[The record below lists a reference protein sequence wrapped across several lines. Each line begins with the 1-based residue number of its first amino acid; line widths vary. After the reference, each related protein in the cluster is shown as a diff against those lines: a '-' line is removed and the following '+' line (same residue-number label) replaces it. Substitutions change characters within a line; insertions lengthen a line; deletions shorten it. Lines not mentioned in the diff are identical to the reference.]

1 MPKRKQPGLS
11 PTKGQRVVAETRR
24 YQMLELT
31 KAGRTE
37 KEIAEALGV
46 AKSLVNRDVKRVL
59 GDLARSATRTADAVR
74 ALQMERYLALLSR
87 WWLLAMQGDAEAT
100 RMVLAIMARIDTIN
114 GIIPDKPL
122 IDMRTQ
128 TLQIGEGI
136 GLMELARV
144 VANGSGQFG
153 TDGVGSGDPGQ
164 PRSLPPTR
172 TGGEPIPEAE

>member
-1 MPKRKQPGLS
+1 MADRHPNQPPS
-11 PTKGQRVVAETRR
+11 KATRVTAETRR

-31 KAGRTE
+31 KAGASERL
-37 KEIAEALGV
+37 IAESLGV
-46 AKSLVNRDVKRVL
+46 SRGLVHREVKRVL
-59 GDLARSATRTADAVR
+59 SDLAKAHDRSANVVR
-74 ALQMERYLALLSR
+74 SLQMERYLTMLSR
-87 WWLLAMQGDAEAT
+87 WWQQALAGDETASN
-100 RMVLAIMARIDTIN
+100 MVLRIMARIDIIN

-153 TDGVGSGDPGQ
+153 TDGVGAGDPGQ

-172 TGGEPIPEAE
+172 IGGEPLPEAD